1 MYKSTGACARGVFL
15 MVLTQ
20 FEMMELALDQIVVY
34 DDWYEFT

>member
-1 MYKSTGACARGVFL
+1 
-15 MVLTQ
+15 MVLTH